1 MESTLLEC
9 GSENLLEIIRCL
21 VLMSDQREELT
32 DDGRFLD
39 QDFSPLA
46 VQLLIK
52 DQLLMGELA
61 ELPDRAQVERV
72 SEELE
77 RLFDAARI
85 IGRAYTSLA
94 D

>member
-1 MESTLLEC
+1 MESTLLDC

-21 VLMSDQREELT
+21 VLMSDQREEL
-32 DDGRFLD
+32 GSRGEFVE
-39 QDFSPLA
+39 QDLSPLA

-52 DQLLMGELA
+52 DQLLYGEEA
-61 ELPDRAQVERV
+61 AMPVAKRV
-72 SEELE
+72 KLVTEELD